1 MKTTAAMVASDAD
14 RGMSSLFEGFMSSD
28 RKMIWQYRFRQ
39 QDQFFLQPIAV
50 AIVCAVFI
58 VLILIMGIM
67 DSQRSN
73 RILVGFMQNQALS
86 ISGVIQRLSQ
96 ENLSNLVQAFQR
108 DRERSFVPLKDTA
121 FSPQK
126 MLTTALADLGR
137 EIDEA
142 WKADQISDS
151 SLQKFAAEKGLW
163 MVAVMNKQGRVV
175 YQSRSLLIDQ
185 TVQRST
191 VKIKETQQEIAIGL
205 LTQLVTQL
213 DFHRQSLLPGTNG
226 RNAANV
232 NDRDIPGELIQALN
246 KLKIGFVALKRKDG
260 SGTILIALDRDGLRY
275 WGTKVSIE
283 KALEKL
289 GEGQS
294 QGLVYIV
301 VMDRQGTIL
310 DATGRVPEKWREAD
324 MHLSEILS
332 GKRTI
337 ESRKVIYQGRNLLD
351 MAIPFVLNDKIAGV
365 VRIGLERESMD
376 RILAE
381 NRRNMMIF
389 SILIVLI
396 ALLAM
401 WLLFHNQNRHLAGIV
416 EMERRLD
423 KAERLS
429 ALGQLAAGVAHE
441 IRNPL
446 NAVSMASQRLKRDF
460 VPADEDKAREFQS
473 LAGVIRDEI
482 RRLNGIIEEFLT
494 FSKSRRLEFHDY
506 PVTDVLQKIV
516 NLIRE
521 EATAKNI
528 DIRTHWS
535 TDGAIIPM
543 DMDKLQQA
551 LLNII
556 KNAMESIDGKGVIDI
571 TVTQKTKDK
580 ISVKVSDTGC
590 GMTSNEVERI
600 FSPEYTTKEKGLGL
614 GLPLAHEIVRGHSGE
629 ILVFSEQGS
638 GTTFEIILPAE
649 KVHDKSFKGEGLKGK
664 ASI

>member
-1 MKTTAAMVASDAD
+1 MVASDAD
-14 RGMSSLFEGFMSSD
+14 RGMLSLFEGFMSSD
-28 RKMIWQYRFRQ
+28 RKMIWKYRFRQ

-205 LTQLVTQL
+205 FTQLVTQL

-580 ISVKVSDTGC
+580 ISIKVSDTGC

>member
-1 MKTTAAMVASDAD
+1 
-14 RGMSSLFEGFMSSD
+14 MSSD
-28 RKMIWQYRFRQ
+28 RKIIWQHRFRQ
-39 QDQFFLQPIAV
+39 RDQFFLQPIAV

-73 RILVGFMQNQALS
+73 RILVGFIQNQALS
-86 ISGVIQRLSQ
+86 IIGVIQRLSQ

-126 MLTTALADLGR
+126 MLTTALADLGW

-151 SLQKFAAEKGLW
+151 SLQKFAVEKGLW

-175 YQSRSLLIDQ
+175 YQSRPLPIDQ

-213 DFHRQSLLPGTNG
+213 DFHRQSLLPGTNE

-246 KLKIGFVALKRKDG
+246 KLNIGFVALKRKDG

-535 TDGAIIPM
+535 TDGAVIPM

-551 LLNII
+551 LLNIV
-556 KNAMESIDGKGVIDI
+556 KNAMESMDGKGVIDI

-580 ISVKVSDTGC
+580 ISIKVSDTGC

>member
-1 MKTTAAMVASDAD
+1 
-14 RGMSSLFEGFMSSD
+14 MSSD

-86 ISGVIQRLSQ
+86 IIGVIQRLSQ

-175 YQSRSLLIDQ
+175 YQSRPLPIDQ

-535 TDGAIIPM
+535 TDGAVIPM

-556 KNAMESIDGKGVIDI
+556 KNAMESMDGKGFIDI

-580 ISVKVSDTGC
+580 ISIKVSDTGC

>member
-1 MKTTAAMVASDAD
+1 
-14 RGMSSLFEGFMSSD
+14 
-28 RKMIWQYRFRQ
+28 MIWKYRFRQ

-86 ISGVIQRLSQ
+86 IIGVIQRLSQ

-142 WKADQISDS
+142 WKANQISDS

-185 TVQRST
+185 RVQRST

-205 LTQLVTQL
+205 LTQLITQL

-580 ISVKVSDTGC
+580 VSIKVSDTGC

>member
-1 MKTTAAMVASDAD
+1 MVASDAD
-14 RGMSSLFEGFMSSD
+14 RGMLSLFEGFMSSD

-86 ISGVIQRLSQ
+86 IIGVIQRLSQ

-142 WKADQISDS
+142 WKANQISDS

-185 TVQRST
+185 RVQRST

-205 LTQLVTQL
+205 FTQLVTQL

-535 TDGAIIPM
+535 TDGAVIPM

-580 ISVKVSDTGC
+580 ISIKVSDTGC

-600 FSPEYTTKEKGLGL
+600 FSPEYTTKEKCLGL

>member
-1 MKTTAAMVASDAD
+1 
-14 RGMSSLFEGFMSSD
+14 
-28 RKMIWQYRFRQ
+28 MIWKYRFRQ

-121 FSPQK
+121 FSPQM

-137 EIDEA
+137 EIDDA
-142 WKADQISDS
+142 WKADQISDN

-175 YQSRSLLIDQ
+175 YQSRPLPIDQ
-185 TVQRST
+185 RVQRST

-205 LTQLVTQL
+205 LTQLITQL
-213 DFHRQSLLPGTNG
+213 DFHRQSILPGTNG
-226 RNAANV
+226 RNTANV

-246 KLKIGFVALKRKDG
+246 RLNIGFVALKRKDG

-535 TDGAIIPM
+535 TDGAVIPM

-580 ISVKVSDTGC
+580 ISIKVSDTGC

-649 KVHDKSFKGEGLKGK
+649 KAHDKSFKGEGLKGK

>member
-1 MKTTAAMVASDAD
+1 
-14 RGMSSLFEGFMSSD
+14 
-28 RKMIWQYRFRQ
+28 MIWKYRFRQ

-226 RNAANV
+226 QNAANV

-535 TDGAIIPM
+535 TDGAVIPM

-649 KVHDKSFKGEGLKGK
+649 KAHDKSFKGEGLKGK

>member
-1 MKTTAAMVASDAD
+1 
-14 RGMSSLFEGFMSSD
+14 
-28 RKMIWQYRFRQ
+28 
-39 QDQFFLQPIAV
+39 
-50 AIVCAVFI
+50 
-58 VLILIMGIM
+58 
-67 DSQRSN
+67 
-73 RILVGFMQNQALS
+73 
-86 ISGVIQRLSQ
+86 
-96 ENLSNLVQAFQR
+96 
-108 DRERSFVPLKDTA
+108 
-121 FSPQK
+121 
-126 MLTTALADLGR
+126 
-137 EIDEA
+137 
-142 WKADQISDS
+142 
-151 SLQKFAAEKGLW
+151 
-163 MVAVMNKQGRVV
+163 
-175 YQSRSLLIDQ
+175 
-185 TVQRST
+185 
-191 VKIKETQQEIAIGL
+191 
-205 LTQLVTQL
+205 
-213 DFHRQSLLPGTNG
+213 
-226 RNAANV
+226 V

-376 RILAE
+376 RILTE

-535 TDGAIIPM
+535 TDGAVIPM

-580 ISVKVSDTGC
+580 VSIKVSDTGC